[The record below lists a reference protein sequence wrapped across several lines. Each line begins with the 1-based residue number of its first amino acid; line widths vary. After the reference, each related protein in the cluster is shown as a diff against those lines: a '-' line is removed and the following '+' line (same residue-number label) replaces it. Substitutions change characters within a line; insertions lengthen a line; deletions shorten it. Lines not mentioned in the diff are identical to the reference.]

1 MKKLLHICVVTCV
14 SCLLMPA
21 AGMAGKGYM
30 GGSGTVVTEPTT
42 DTSTTTTSTTTT
54 STSTD
59 TSEGG
64 TPDTVVG
71 PLNDKMA
78 DSGKLFGDLYVI
90 LRQQGI
96 LLDKKLV
103 PDTVV
108 NENGVTVPDISAAPN
123 EYFENNGLGIQLLVK
138 TTNTDNPDNVIGGE
152 PVLTVIDPDTTDTD
166 YKDYGW
172 YAAEIGVTTDGTPI
186 YGVAQSPYPAQ
197 CVQPIASY
205 ERWGDINKTGK
216 TGLTKNRLPM
226 VITYDATWGRS
237 ECAVGQLL
245 APPTVSATGEIS
257 FNINA
262 YFIKPCTD
270 LDKDGVVES
279 NEITSEC
286 QWEDPINGV
295 ATYPEGVLWTD
306 LIGEVHFGRLNIGR
320 APEAVLQAAFDE
332 AINTINSP
340 DTVAIKIDAAGR
352 LLLQKNVYD
361 ELSVYKVGNTLPP
374 GAVLGSP
381 VLLGTVWKAIDSPL
395 ENVALY
401 VKLMQDGHL
410 VTPADEREPIDRSKN
425 GGIPIW
431 KMLELEDGPA
441 DAALRPTID
450 IDKMKGLKT
459 GYTVEGLDTLVDVTP
474 VTYWTYYQC
483 VDVDGTVVPCM
494 CLDTA
499 PVQPELD
506 EVLVACDN
514 VVDRKLFYTTTGTCP
529 TTGDGI
535 NQYNPPPTCEGPFS
549 GIVTDSTSYKPDAT
563 DLNFTAAF
571 LAAAADKTGHINQD
585 MVVYINSI
593 LGINKVVGYSA
604 YNDDGT
610 PADGAIDYSKNPVY
624 FNFGKVSGYSRTVPF
639 GSRGDSGFVTVLQG
653 GPTWIESSVSILGD
667 DNLGAKMPKS
677 FVDTS
682 WMPEADRIVFE
693 PEPIFDN
700 LRMYADENGAPI
712 LDNGKI
718 IFNLA
723 QENILGFTQQA
734 DDDLSVIRFIHTY
747 QIPGLR

>member
-1 MKKLLHICVVTCV
+1 MKKLLCICLITGLG
-14 SCLLMPA
+14 CLLIPTV
-21 AGMAGKGYM
+21 GMTGKGYM
-30 GGSGTVVTEPTT
+30 GGSGTVVTPEELAI
-42 DTSTTTTSTTTT
+42 DTTTTTTTT
-54 STSTD
+54 STSAD

-96 LLDKKLV
+96 STDKKLV
-103 PDTVV
+103 PATTP
-108 NENGVTVPDISAAPN
+108 EGTPIVTPTYPN
-123 EYFENNGLGIQLLVK
+123 DYFINNGKGIQLLVE
-138 TTNTDNPDNVIGGE
+138 TTNATNLDNIIGGE
-152 PVLTVIDPDTTDTD
+152 PVLTVIDPGTTGV
-166 YKDYGW
+166 YSDYGW
-172 YAAEIGVTTDGTPI
+172 YAAEIGVNPEDETTI

-205 ERWGDINKTGK
+205 ERWGDISSK

-226 VITYDATWGRS
+226 VVTYDATWNRS
-237 ECAVGQLL
+237 ECAVGQLV
-245 APPTVSATGEIS
+245 APPTVNSATGELS
-257 FNINA
+257 FNINP
-262 YFIKPCTD
+262 YFIEVGGKWTD
-270 LDKDGVVES
+270 PV
-279 NEITSEC
+279 
-286 QWEDPINGV
+286 NGEV
-295 ATYPEGVLWTD
+295 TYPEGVLWTD
-306 LIGEVHFGRLNIGR
+306 LIGEVSFGRLNIGR

-332 AINTINSP
+332 AITTINSP
-340 DTVAIKIDAAGR
+340 DTLAIKIDAAGR

-361 ELSVYKVGNTLPP
+361 ELRVYTEATLP
-374 GAVLGSP
+374 AEWDTSLLGTP
-381 VLLGTVWKAIDSPL
+381 VLLGTTWKAIDSPL

-483 VDVDGTVVPCM
+483 IDVDGAVVPCM
-494 CLDTA
+494 CLDTD

-506 EVLVACDN
+506 EVLVTCDN
-514 VVDRKLFYTTTGTCP
+514 VVDRKLSYTTDTCP
-529 TTGDGI
+529 TTGPGI
-535 NQYNPPPTCEGPFS
+535 DQYNPPPTCEGPFT
-549 GIVTDSTSYKPDAT
+549 GIVTDGEYKPDAT

-571 LAAAADKTGHINQD
+571 LSAAADKTGHISQD

-593 LGINKVVGYSA
+593 LGINKVVGY
-604 YNDDGT
+604 NDDGT
-610 PADGAIDYSKNPVY
+610 IDYSKNPVY
-624 FNFGKVSGYSRTVPF
+624 FNFRIASGYDRNVPF
-639 GSRGDSGFVTVLQG
+639 GSRGDSGFVNVLQG
-653 GPTWIESSVSILGD
+653 EPPTWTESPVSILGD
-667 DNLGAKMPKS
+667 EDNQGAKMPKS

-682 WMPEADRIVFE
+682 WMDEAYRIVFE

-700 LRMYADENGAPI
+700 LKMYADENGAPI
-712 LDNGKI
+712 LEKGKI
-718 IFNLA
+718 RFDLA
-723 QENILGFTQQA
+723 TENILGFTQQS